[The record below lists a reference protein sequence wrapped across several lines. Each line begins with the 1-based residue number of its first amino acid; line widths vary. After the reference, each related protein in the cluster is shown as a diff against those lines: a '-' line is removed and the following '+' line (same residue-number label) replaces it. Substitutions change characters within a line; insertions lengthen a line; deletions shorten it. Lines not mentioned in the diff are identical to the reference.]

1 VDSEREFSG
10 DAKSG
15 RMSDRHFSNP
25 ALPICIRGYRRA
37 NGSRQM
43 LWSIWSS
50 LYALVVREGLSP
62 ATGPWMS
69 GTSSFGAGFR
79 QERRMTSGAR
89 GWKIGKTAVQQ
100 ASTKGVTTVTSGS
113 KR

>member
-1 VDSEREFSG
+1 
-10 DAKSG
+10 
-15 RMSDRHFSNP
+15 MSDRHFSNP
-25 ALPICIRGYRRA
+25 ALPICIREYLQA

-50 LYALVVREGLSP
+50 LYAPAVREGLSP
-62 ATGPWMS
+62 ATGSWTS

-79 QERRMTSGAR
+79 RELRMTRGAR

-100 ASTKGVTTVTSGS
+100 ESTNGVTTVTSGS
-113 KR
+113 KQ